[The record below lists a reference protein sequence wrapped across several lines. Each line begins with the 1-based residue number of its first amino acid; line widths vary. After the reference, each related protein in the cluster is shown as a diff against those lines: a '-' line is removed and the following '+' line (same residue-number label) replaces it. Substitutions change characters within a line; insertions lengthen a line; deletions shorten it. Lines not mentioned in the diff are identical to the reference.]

1 MAKVISELKLN
12 DRVVPK
18 DKTYFVGTLIGIEKK
33 SNQYL
38 IGYKDGEPK
47 FSGSWTNAGMK
58 WLEGQVSSEKIKD
71 YKHFFF
77 VPADTELHSN
87 DSGNDGLTVGDKIE
101 LYYDANNV
109 LQAEESKQVASQTRK
124 GQIVGFY
131 EDGSPVVYVEA
142 DSKLLEV
149 GMAHTTELNRN
160 IHESFEGSLDL
171 SRKAFI
177 NAKDGLKTGWLK
189 QVKKGKVKKMSN
201 NNNKPTIMET
211 IKADATEATYRVA
224 TNQMVKGTKAALLKV
239 LEKNGQDSDRL
250 KAMSDMLD
258 TEIGTALTGM
268 LLGVVLPNVPMLS
281 EDERV
286 LKLGKEFRTSAFTS
300 VGNTAVDA
308 VTEHLLPVLTSA
320 LSNLPQEGTKARI
333 SEGTKT
339 NKEETVQ
346 PEETEQKAEAPA
358 KTLTA

>member
-18 DKTYFVGTLIGIEKK
+18 DKAYFVGTLIGIEKK

-47 FSGSWTNAGMK
+47 FSGSWTNAGQK
-58 WLEGQVSSEKIKD
+58 WLEGQVSSEKIKE
-71 YKHFFF
+71 YKHFYF

-101 LYYDANNV
+101 LYYDANNN
-109 LQAEESKQVASQTRK
+109 LQAEASKQVASQTRK
-124 GQIVGFY
+124 GQIVGFN
-131 EDGSPVVYVEA
+131 EDGSPLIYVEA
-142 DSKLLEV
+142 DSKLVEV
-149 GMAHTTELNRN
+149 GMQHTNELNRN

-177 NAKDGLKTGWLK
+177 NGKDGLKNGWLK

-201 NNNKPTIMET
+201 NSNKPSIMET
-211 IKADATEATYRVA
+211 VKADGTEALYRVA
-224 TNQMVKGTKAALLKV
+224 TNQTVKGTKAAFLKV
-239 LEKNGQDSDRL
+239 LEKNGENSDRL
-250 KAMSDMLD
+250 KALSDMLD
-258 TEIGTALTGM
+258 TEAGSVVTAM
-268 LLGVVLPNVPMLS
+268 LLGVLLPHIPMVS

-286 LKLGKEFRTSAFTS
+286 QRLAKEFRINAFATAGNSA
-300 VGNTAVDA
+300 ADA
-308 VTEHLLPVLTSA
+308 LTEHLLPVLTNA
-320 LSNLPQEGTKARI
+320 LATLPAENTKARI
-333 SEGTKT
+333 GESTKT